1 MANYLATD
9 AELTSVANKIR
20 SKTGSSASLEWPDGF
35 VSGINSISGG
45 GSPTLQ
51 TITKSYTPT
60 ESQQTETITAGT
72 GYDGIGEVDVT
83 VGAISSSYVGS
94 GVARKSSSDLT
105 ASDLTVTA
113 PAGYYASSAA
123 KTLSDAN
130 LVAGNVKKD
139 VQIFGV
145 TGTYEGGGSGTTV
158 ATGTVTPT
166 ARTLTISFD
175 AGKTG
180 VTNVLVLPT
189 SETPL
194 LSNGRTSY
202 YFVGSSNTY
211 LKGIRGGSNSGG
223 SGTGNPSYSTTDD
236 YFSQSGTTITIT
248 LTSSSGG
255 YWETISYTWWAW

>member
-1 MANYLATD
+1 MANYIATD

-51 TITKSYTPT
+51 EKSATP
-60 ESQQTETITAGT
+60 SETAQEITADS
-72 GYDGIGEVDVT
+72 GYDGLSKVN
-83 VGAISSSYVGS
+83 VGAVSSSYVGT